1 MDNARLYAEA
11 EGADRAKDQFLATL
25 SHELRT
31 PLTAMLGWMLLL
43 RSGRLGSEE
52 AAAALASIERNTR
65 VQAQLINDLLDVSRI
80 VAGKLQVDKRPVDL
94 RVVIEHA
101 LESVRPDTKRA
112 SSWSPSPSIPMP
124 RRSRRRHALGAGS
137 C

>member
-1 MDNARLYAEA
+1 
-11 EGADRAKDQFLATL
+11 
-25 SHELRT
+25 
-31 PLTAMLGWMLLL
+31 MLGWVLLL
-43 RSGRLGSEE
+43 RSGRLSGEE

-80 VAGKLQVDKRPVDL
+80 VAGKLQIDKRPVDL

-101 LESVRPDTKRA
+101 LESVRRGHRARKLVVSVAIDPDAAWVPGDAVAPA
-112 SSWSPSPSIPMP
+112 S
-124 RRSRRRHALGAGS
+124 RS